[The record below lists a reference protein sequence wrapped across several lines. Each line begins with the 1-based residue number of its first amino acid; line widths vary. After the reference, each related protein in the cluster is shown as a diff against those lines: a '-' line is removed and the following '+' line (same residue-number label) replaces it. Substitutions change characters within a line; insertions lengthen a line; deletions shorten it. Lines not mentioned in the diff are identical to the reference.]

1 MRYTYVRQH
10 DTTDCAAACLAMV
23 CLHYKKEVTITR
35 LRDMMGTDLKG
46 TNLVGLQKAA
56 NELGFTTAAV
66 RVDRE
71 NFLSDFSLPC
81 IAQVIT
87 DQGLAHFVVVF
98 KKTTIKDDGA
108 RRKHMLQ
115 DAESR
120 KEEEEKGK
128 KHKCKDYVIIGDP
141 GTELKKISLDEF
153 YKNFTGVLLLLN
165 PTSEFKGGK
174 IEKGG
179 MMKRYINL
187 LLPQKKLF
195 FYAILSSIITTILGI
210 ASSMFNKILM
220 DEVLPYGLNSL
231 LVTLILV
238 FSVVSI
244 TSTLIGFVRQWV
256 LIHLSIKIDIPLML
270 GYFGHIFNLPMKFFA
285 TRKTGDI
292 TTRYSDA
299 NTIKSIFTSIALSLV
314 MDISMAVIT
323 GIILFRMNAMLFSIS
338 LFMALVSI
346 LLVLVYKQPYKKINE
361 ESMAQSAALNSQMI
375 ESLRGIETV
384 KCNANEQTEL
394 DNLER
399 EYMKSLKISLRSSRI
414 STTQG
419 LISSFIS
426 TGFSML
432 TTYVGI
438 TQVLNGEMTLGGFM
452 AFSTLS
458 GYFTSP
464 LSNLIGL
471 QMQIQEASISMKR
484 LTEIMDY
491 PSEYETA
498 EGVEQSELDK
508 VEGDI
513 EFKDVTFRYGNRAP
527 ALDHI
532 SFTIPAGKKVALVG
546 GSGSGKSTITKLLL
560 KYYDPED
567 GEIDINGANLA
578 EYTNSS
584 VRRAIAYVP
593 QNIELFSKTIYD
605 NIRIS
610 RMDAT
615 LDEVKEAAH
624 KAWEELLASRRDM
637 EKKGEETLQWMKEN
651 DRRGIVLAGR
661 PYHVDP
667 EINHGI
673 PELITSYGFAVLTE
687 DSISQLGEIERPL
700 VVTDQWMYHTRLYRA
715 ASYVKSQNNLDLIQ
729 LNSFGCGLDAV
740 TTDQVNDILTGSGKI
755 YTVLKIDEVN
765 NLGAARIRIRS
776 LIAALRVRDKKHY
789 ERKVVSSAYHRI
801 TFTKDMKKDYT
812 ILCPQMSPIHFDL
825 IEPAIRSFGYQVEVL
840 QNDNRSAIDTG
851 LKYVNN
857 DACYPS
863 LIVVGQIMDALLSG
877 KYDLDHTA
885 IFMSQTGGGCRAS
898 NYIGF
903 IRRAL
908 ERAGMGQIP
917 VISVNANGMETN
929 PGFSITLPLLT
940 KAMQAVVYGD
950 IFMRVLYATRPYEKE
965 PGSANA
971 LHQKWKARCIKSLS
985 KRVPNMMEFSR
996 NISGIV
1002 RDFDELPRISGLQK
1016 PKVGIVG
1023 EILVKFSP
1031 LANNHIV
1038 ELLESEGAEA
1048 VMPDLMDFLLYCF
1061 YNSNFKAANLGGKKS
1076 SASLCNMGISL
1087 LEYFRK
1093 AARRE
1098 LMKSK
1103 HFTAPA
1109 RIANLAEM
1117 AKDFV
1122 SIGNQTGEG
1131 WFLTGEM
1138 LELIHSGV
1146 GNIVCTQPFGCL
1158 PNHIV
1163 GKGVIKELR
1172 KAYPNSNIIAVD
1184 YDPGA
1189 SEVNQLNRIKLMLST
1204 AQKNLK
1210 NIDI

>member
-98 KKTTIKDDGA
+98 KKTTIKDEGA

-115 DAESR
+115 DAETR
-120 KEEEEKGK
+120 KEEEKKGK

-174 IEKGG
+174 LGSRDGKDGKDGKSGKYG
-179 MMKRYINL
+179 MMKRYIDL

-195 FYAILSSIITTILGI
+195 FYAILSSVITTILGI

-220 DEVLPYGLNSL
+220 DEVLPYGLNNL

-299 NTIKSIFTSIALSLV
+299 DTIKSIFTSIALSLV

-346 LLVLVYKQPYKKINE
+346 LLVLVYKQPYKRINE

-438 TQVLNGEMTLGGFM
+438 SQVLNGEMTLGGFM

-458 GYFTSP
+458 SYFTSP

-491 PSEYETA
+491 PSETA
-498 EGVEQSELDK
+498 GDEDRTDLEK

-546 GSGSGKSTITKLLL
+546 SSGSGKSTITKLLL
-560 KYYDPED
+560 KYYEPED
-567 GEIDINGANLA
+567 GEIDFNGVNLT
-578 EYTNSS
+578 EYTNDS
-584 VRRAIAYVP
+584 VRRAISYVP
-593 QNIELFSKTIYD
+593 QNVELFSKTIFD
-605 NIRIS
+605 NIRVS

-615 LDEVKEAAH
+615 MDEVKEAAK
-624 KAWEELLASRRDM
+624 KADAHDFIRHLPLQYNTYLEEAGNGLSGGEKQRIALARAFLKDSNLYILDESTSNLDFATENLIFNMIYDQLADRSMLIVAHRLSTVRDCDMILVMDHGQIVERGTHEELLAKEGRYYELWNMQQGIYRS
-637 EKKGEETLQWMKEN
+637 KKK
-651 DRRGIVLAGR
+651 A
-661 PYHVDP
+661 
-667 EINHGI
+667 
-673 PELITSYGFAVLTE
+673 
-687 DSISQLGEIERPL
+687 
-700 VVTDQWMYHTRLYRA
+700 
-715 ASYVKSQNNLDLIQ
+715 
-729 LNSFGCGLDAV
+729 
-740 TTDQVNDILTGSGKI
+740 
-755 YTVLKIDEVN
+755 
-765 NLGAARIRIRS
+765 
-776 LIAALRVRDKKHY
+776 
-789 ERKVVSSAYHRI
+789 
-801 TFTKDMKKDYT
+801 
-812 ILCPQMSPIHFDL
+812 
-825 IEPAIRSFGYQVEVL
+825 EPKQ
-840 QNDNRSAIDTG
+840 
-851 LKYVNN
+851 
-857 DACYPS
+857 
-863 LIVVGQIMDALLSG
+863 
-877 KYDLDHTA
+877 
-885 IFMSQTGGGCRAS
+885 
-898 NYIGF
+898 
-903 IRRAL
+903 
-908 ERAGMGQIP
+908 P
-917 VISVNANGMETN
+917 V
-929 PGFSITLPLLT
+929 
-940 KAMQAVVYGD
+940 MQAVVEED
-950 IFMRVLYATRPYEKE
+950 
-965 PGSANA
+965 
-971 LHQKWKARCIKSLS
+971 
-985 KRVPNMMEFSR
+985 
-996 NISGIV
+996 
-1002 RDFDELPRISGLQK
+1002 DD
-1016 PKVGIVG
+1016 G
-1023 EILVKFSP
+1023 E
-1031 LANNHIV
+1031 
-1038 ELLESEGAEA
+1038 
-1048 VMPDLMDFLLYCF
+1048 
-1061 YNSNFKAANLGGKKS
+1061 
-1076 SASLCNMGISL
+1076 
-1087 LEYFRK
+1087 
-1093 AARRE
+1093 
-1098 LMKSK
+1098 
-1103 HFTAPA
+1103 
-1109 RIANLAEM
+1109 
-1117 AKDFV
+1117 
-1122 SIGNQTGEG
+1122 SIT
-1131 WFLTGEM
+1131 
-1138 LELIHSGV
+1138 
-1146 GNIVCTQPFGCL
+1146 
-1158 PNHIV
+1158 
-1163 GKGVIKELR
+1163 
-1172 KAYPNSNIIAVD
+1172 Y
-1184 YDPGA
+1184 
-1189 SEVNQLNRIKLMLST
+1189 
-1204 AQKNLK
+1204 
-1210 NIDI
+1210 

>member
-98 KKTTIKDDGA
+98 KKTTIKDEGA

-115 DAESR
+115 DAETR
-120 KEEEEKGK
+120 KEEEKKGK

-174 IEKGG
+174 LGSRDGKDGKDGKSGKYG
-179 MMKRYINL
+179 MMKRYIDL

-195 FYAILSSIITTILGI
+195 FYAILSSVITTILGI

-220 DEVLPYGLNSL
+220 DEVLPYGLNNL

-299 NTIKSIFTSIALSLV
+299 DTIKSIFTSIALSLV

-346 LLVLVYKQPYKKINE
+346 LLVLVYKQPYKRINE

-438 TQVLNGEMTLGGFM
+438 SQVLNGEMTLGGFM

-458 GYFTSP
+458 SYFTSP

-471 QMQIQEASISMKR
+471 QMEIQEASISMKR

-491 PSEYETA
+491 PAENETA
-498 EGVEQSELDK
+498 EGMEQSEMEK

-527 ALDHI
+527 ALDHV

-546 GSGSGKSTITKLLL
+546 SSGSGKSTITKLLL

-567 GEIDINGANLA
+567 GEIDVNGVNLA
-578 EYTNSS
+578 EYSNHS

-593 QNIELFSKTIYD
+593 QNVELFSKTIYD

-615 LDEVKEAAH
+615 LDEVKEAAK
-624 KAWEELLASRRDM
+624 KADAHEFIRHLPLQYNTYLEEAGNGLSGGEKQRIALARAFLKDSNLYILDESTSNLDFATETLIFNMIYEQLADRSMLIVAHRLSTIRDCDLILVMDHGKIVERGNHEEL
-637 EKKGEETLQWMKEN
+637 
-651 DRRGIVLAGR
+651 
-661 PYHVDP
+661 
-667 EINHGI
+667 
-673 PELITSYGFAVLTE
+673 
-687 DSISQLGEIERPL
+687 
-700 VVTDQWMYHTRLYRA
+700 
-715 ASYVKSQNNLDLIQ
+715 
-729 LNSFGCGLDAV
+729 
-740 TTDQVNDILTGSGKI
+740 
-755 YTVLKIDEVN
+755 
-765 NLGAARIRIRS
+765 
-776 LIAALRVRDKKHY
+776 
-789 ERKVVSSAYHRI
+789 
-801 TFTKDMKKDYT
+801 
-812 ILCPQMSPIHFDL
+812 
-825 IEPAIRSFGYQVEVL
+825 
-840 QNDNRSAIDTG
+840 
-851 LKYVNN
+851 
-857 DACYPS
+857 
-863 LIVVGQIMDALLSG
+863 
-877 KYDLDHTA
+877 
-885 IFMSQTGGGCRAS
+885 
-898 NYIGF
+898 
-903 IRRAL
+903 
-908 ERAGMGQIP
+908 
-917 VISVNANGMETN
+917 
-929 PGFSITLPLLT
+929 
-940 KAMQAVVYGD
+940 
-950 IFMRVLYATRPYEKE
+950 
-965 PGSANA
+965 
-971 LHQKWKARCIKSLS
+971 
-985 KRVPNMMEFSR
+985 
-996 NISGIV
+996 
-1002 RDFDELPRISGLQK
+1002 
-1016 PKVGIVG
+1016 
-1023 EILVKFSP
+1023 
-1031 LANNHIV
+1031 
-1038 ELLESEGAEA
+1038 
-1048 VMPDLMDFLLYCF
+1048 
-1061 YNSNFKAANLGGKKS
+1061 
-1076 SASLCNMGISL
+1076 
-1087 LEYFRK
+1087 
-1093 AARRE
+1093 
-1098 LMKSK
+1098 
-1103 HFTAPA
+1103 
-1109 RIANLAEM
+1109 M
-1117 AKDFV
+1117 AKDGRYAELWNMQQGIFRKRKTEPAPQAV
-1122 SIGNQTGEG
+1122 AAVVEEDDDGESIT
-1131 WFLTGEM
+1131 
-1138 LELIHSGV
+1138 
-1146 GNIVCTQPFGCL
+1146 
-1158 PNHIV
+1158 
-1163 GKGVIKELR
+1163 
-1172 KAYPNSNIIAVD
+1172 Y
-1184 YDPGA
+1184 
-1189 SEVNQLNRIKLMLST
+1189 
-1204 AQKNLK
+1204 
-1210 NIDI
+1210 

>member
-98 KKTTIKDDGA
+98 KKTTIKDEGA

-115 DAESR
+115 DAETR
-120 KEEEEKGK
+120 KEEEKKGK

-174 IEKGG
+174 LGSRDGKDGKDGKSGKYG
-179 MMKRYINL
+179 MMKRYIDL

-195 FYAILSSIITTILGI
+195 FYAILSSVITTILGI

-220 DEVLPYGLNSL
+220 DEVLPYGLNNL

-299 NTIKSIFTSIALSLV
+299 DTIKSIFTSIALSLV

-346 LLVLVYKQPYKKINE
+346 LLVLVYKQPYKRINE

-438 TQVLNGEMTLGGFM
+438 SQVLNGEMTLGGFM

-458 GYFTSP
+458 SYFTSP

-491 PSEYETA
+491 PAENETA
-498 EGVEQSELDK
+498 EGMEQSEMEK

-527 ALDHI
+527 ALDHV

-546 GSGSGKSTITKLLL
+546 SSGSGKSTITKLLL

-567 GEIDINGANLA
+567 GEIDVNGVNLA
-578 EYTNSS
+578 EYSNHS

-593 QNIELFSKTIYD
+593 QNVELFSKTIYD

-615 LDEVKEAAH
+615 LDEVKEAAK
-624 KAWEELLASRRDM
+624 KADAHEFIRHLPLQYNTYLEEAGNGLSGGEKQRIALARAFLKDSNLYILDESTSNLDFATETLIFNMIYEQLADRSMLIVAHRLSTIRDCDLILVMDHGKIVERGTHEELLAKDGRYAELWNM
-637 EKKGEETLQWMKEN
+637 QQ
-651 DRRGIVLAGR
+651 GIFR
-661 PYHVDP
+661 K
-667 EINHGI
+667 
-673 PELITSYGFAVLTE
+673 
-687 DSISQLGEIERPL
+687 R
-700 VVTDQWMYHTRLYRA
+700 
-715 ASYVKSQNNLDLIQ
+715 KS
-729 LNSFGCGLDAV
+729 
-740 TTDQVNDILTGSGKI
+740 
-755 YTVLKIDEVN
+755 
-765 NLGAARIRIRS
+765 
-776 LIAALRVRDKKHY
+776 
-789 ERKVVSSAYHRI
+789 
-801 TFTKDMKKDYT
+801 
-812 ILCPQMSPIHFDL
+812 
-825 IEPAIRSFGYQVEVL
+825 EPAPQVP
-840 QNDNRSAIDTG
+840 SA
-851 LKYVNN
+851 
-857 DACYPS
+857 
-863 LIVVGQIMDALLSG
+863 VVEEDDDG
-877 KYDLDHTA
+877 
-885 IFMSQTGGGCRAS
+885 
-898 NYIGF
+898 
-903 IRRAL
+903 
-908 ERAGMGQIP
+908 E
-917 VISVNANGMETN
+917 
-929 PGFSITLPLLT
+929 SIT
-940 KAMQAVVYGD
+940 Y
-950 IFMRVLYATRPYEKE
+950 
-965 PGSANA
+965 
-971 LHQKWKARCIKSLS
+971 
-985 KRVPNMMEFSR
+985 
-996 NISGIV
+996 
-1002 RDFDELPRISGLQK
+1002 
-1016 PKVGIVG
+1016 
-1023 EILVKFSP
+1023 
-1031 LANNHIV
+1031 
-1038 ELLESEGAEA
+1038 
-1048 VMPDLMDFLLYCF
+1048 
-1061 YNSNFKAANLGGKKS
+1061 
-1076 SASLCNMGISL
+1076 
-1087 LEYFRK
+1087 
-1093 AARRE
+1093 
-1098 LMKSK
+1098 
-1103 HFTAPA
+1103 
-1109 RIANLAEM
+1109 
-1117 AKDFV
+1117 
-1122 SIGNQTGEG
+1122 
-1131 WFLTGEM
+1131 
-1138 LELIHSGV
+1138 
-1146 GNIVCTQPFGCL
+1146 
-1158 PNHIV
+1158 
-1163 GKGVIKELR
+1163 
-1172 KAYPNSNIIAVD
+1172 
-1184 YDPGA
+1184 
-1189 SEVNQLNRIKLMLST
+1189 
-1204 AQKNLK
+1204 
-1210 NIDI
+1210 

>member
-98 KKTTIKDDGA
+98 KKTTIKDEGA

-115 DAESR
+115 DAETR
-120 KEEEEKGK
+120 KEEEKKGK

-174 IEKGG
+174 LGSRDGKGGKDGKDGKSGKYG
-179 MMKRYINL
+179 MMKRYIDL

-195 FYAILSSIITTILGI
+195 FYAILSSVITTILGI

-220 DEVLPYGLNSL
+220 DEVLPYGLNNL

-299 NTIKSIFTSIALSLV
+299 DTIKSIFTSIALSLV

-346 LLVLVYKQPYKKINE
+346 LLVLVYKQPYKRINE

-438 TQVLNGEMTLGGFM
+438 SQVLNGEMTLGGFM

-458 GYFTSP
+458 SYFTSP

-491 PSEYETA
+491 PAENETA
-498 EGVEQSELDK
+498 EGMEQSEMEK

-527 ALDHI
+527 ALDHV

-546 GSGSGKSTITKLLL
+546 SSGSGKSTITKLLL

-567 GEIDINGANLA
+567 GEIDVNGVNLA
-578 EYTNSS
+578 EYSNHS

-593 QNIELFSKTIYD
+593 QNVELFSKTIYD

-615 LDEVKEAAH
+615 LDEVKEAAK
-624 KAWEELLASRRDM
+624 KADAHEFIRHLPLQYNTYLEEAGNGLSGGEKQRIALARAFLKDSNLYILDESTSNLDFATETLIFNMIYEQLADRSMLIVAHRLSTIRDCDLILVMDHGKIVERGTHEEL
-637 EKKGEETLQWMKEN
+637 
-651 DRRGIVLAGR
+651 
-661 PYHVDP
+661 
-667 EINHGI
+667 
-673 PELITSYGFAVLTE
+673 
-687 DSISQLGEIERPL
+687 
-700 VVTDQWMYHTRLYRA
+700 
-715 ASYVKSQNNLDLIQ
+715 
-729 LNSFGCGLDAV
+729 
-740 TTDQVNDILTGSGKI
+740 
-755 YTVLKIDEVN
+755 
-765 NLGAARIRIRS
+765 
-776 LIAALRVRDKKHY
+776 
-789 ERKVVSSAYHRI
+789 
-801 TFTKDMKKDYT
+801 
-812 ILCPQMSPIHFDL
+812 
-825 IEPAIRSFGYQVEVL
+825 
-840 QNDNRSAIDTG
+840 
-851 LKYVNN
+851 
-857 DACYPS
+857 
-863 LIVVGQIMDALLSG
+863 
-877 KYDLDHTA
+877 
-885 IFMSQTGGGCRAS
+885 
-898 NYIGF
+898 
-903 IRRAL
+903 
-908 ERAGMGQIP
+908 
-917 VISVNANGMETN
+917 
-929 PGFSITLPLLT
+929 
-940 KAMQAVVYGD
+940 
-950 IFMRVLYATRPYEKE
+950 
-965 PGSANA
+965 
-971 LHQKWKARCIKSLS
+971 
-985 KRVPNMMEFSR
+985 
-996 NISGIV
+996 
-1002 RDFDELPRISGLQK
+1002 
-1016 PKVGIVG
+1016 
-1023 EILVKFSP
+1023 
-1031 LANNHIV
+1031 
-1038 ELLESEGAEA
+1038 
-1048 VMPDLMDFLLYCF
+1048 
-1061 YNSNFKAANLGGKKS
+1061 
-1076 SASLCNMGISL
+1076 
-1087 LEYFRK
+1087 
-1093 AARRE
+1093 
-1098 LMKSK
+1098 
-1103 HFTAPA
+1103 
-1109 RIANLAEM
+1109 M
-1117 AKDFV
+1117 AKD
-1122 SIGNQTGEG
+1122 GRYA
-1131 WFLTGEM
+1131 
-1138 LELIHSGV
+1138 ELWNMQQGI
-1146 GNIVCTQPFGCL
+1146 FR
-1158 PNHIV
+1158 
-1163 GKGVIKELR
+1163 KR
-1172 KAYPNSNIIAVD
+1172 KAEPAPQVSAAVVEED
-1184 YDPGA
+1184 EDGESITY
-1189 SEVNQLNRIKLMLST
+1189 
-1204 AQKNLK
+1204 
-1210 NIDI
+1210 

>member
-98 KKTTIKDDGA
+98 KKTTIKDEGA

-115 DAESR
+115 DAETR
-120 KEEEEKGK
+120 KEEEKKGK

-174 IEKGG
+174 LGSRDGKDGKDGKSGKSGKYG
-179 MMKRYINL
+179 MMKRYIDL

-195 FYAILSSIITTILGI
+195 FYAILSSVITTILGI

-220 DEVLPYGLNSL
+220 DEVLPYGLNNL

-299 NTIKSIFTSIALSLV
+299 DTIKSIFTSIALSLV

-346 LLVLVYKQPYKKINE
+346 LLVLVYKQPYKRINE

-438 TQVLNGEMTLGGFM
+438 SQVLNGEMTLGGFM

-458 GYFTSP
+458 SYFTSP

-471 QMQIQEASISMKR
+471 QMEIQEASISMKR

-491 PSEYETA
+491 PAENETA
-498 EGVEQSELDK
+498 EGMEQSEMEK

-527 ALDHI
+527 ALDHV

-546 GSGSGKSTITKLLL
+546 SSGSGKSTITKLLL

-567 GEIDINGANLA
+567 GEIDVNGVNLA
-578 EYTNSS
+578 EYSNHS

-593 QNIELFSKTIYD
+593 QNVELFSKTIYD

-615 LDEVKEAAH
+615 LDEVKEAAK
-624 KAWEELLASRRDM
+624 KADAHEFIRHLPLQYNTYLEEAGNGLSGGEKQRIALARAFLKDSNLYILDESTSNLDFATETLIFNMIYEQLADRSMLIVAHRLSTIRDCDLILVMDHGKIVERGNHEEL
-637 EKKGEETLQWMKEN
+637 
-651 DRRGIVLAGR
+651 
-661 PYHVDP
+661 
-667 EINHGI
+667 
-673 PELITSYGFAVLTE
+673 
-687 DSISQLGEIERPL
+687 
-700 VVTDQWMYHTRLYRA
+700 
-715 ASYVKSQNNLDLIQ
+715 
-729 LNSFGCGLDAV
+729 
-740 TTDQVNDILTGSGKI
+740 
-755 YTVLKIDEVN
+755 
-765 NLGAARIRIRS
+765 
-776 LIAALRVRDKKHY
+776 
-789 ERKVVSSAYHRI
+789 
-801 TFTKDMKKDYT
+801 
-812 ILCPQMSPIHFDL
+812 
-825 IEPAIRSFGYQVEVL
+825 
-840 QNDNRSAIDTG
+840 
-851 LKYVNN
+851 
-857 DACYPS
+857 
-863 LIVVGQIMDALLSG
+863 
-877 KYDLDHTA
+877 
-885 IFMSQTGGGCRAS
+885 
-898 NYIGF
+898 
-903 IRRAL
+903 
-908 ERAGMGQIP
+908 
-917 VISVNANGMETN
+917 
-929 PGFSITLPLLT
+929 
-940 KAMQAVVYGD
+940 
-950 IFMRVLYATRPYEKE
+950 
-965 PGSANA
+965 
-971 LHQKWKARCIKSLS
+971 
-985 KRVPNMMEFSR
+985 
-996 NISGIV
+996 
-1002 RDFDELPRISGLQK
+1002 
-1016 PKVGIVG
+1016 
-1023 EILVKFSP
+1023 
-1031 LANNHIV
+1031 
-1038 ELLESEGAEA
+1038 
-1048 VMPDLMDFLLYCF
+1048 
-1061 YNSNFKAANLGGKKS
+1061 
-1076 SASLCNMGISL
+1076 
-1087 LEYFRK
+1087 
-1093 AARRE
+1093 
-1098 LMKSK
+1098 
-1103 HFTAPA
+1103 
-1109 RIANLAEM
+1109 M
-1117 AKDFV
+1117 AKD
-1122 SIGNQTGEG
+1122 GRYA
-1131 WFLTGEM
+1131 
-1138 LELIHSGV
+1138 ELWNMQQGI
-1146 GNIVCTQPFGCL
+1146 
-1158 PNHIV
+1158 
-1163 GKGVIKELR
+1163 LR
-1172 KAYPNSNIIAVD
+1172 KRKAEPAPQVSAAVVEED
-1184 YDPGA
+1184 DDGESITY
-1189 SEVNQLNRIKLMLST
+1189 
-1204 AQKNLK
+1204 
-1210 NIDI
+1210 

>member
-98 KKTTIKDDGA
+98 KKTTIKDEGA

-115 DAESR
+115 DAETR
-120 KEEEEKGK
+120 KEEEKKGK

-174 IEKGG
+174 LGSRDGKDGKDGKSGKYG
-179 MMKRYINL
+179 MMKRYIDL

-195 FYAILSSIITTILGI
+195 FYAILSSVITTILGI

-220 DEVLPYGLNSL
+220 DEVLPYGLNNL

-299 NTIKSIFTSIALSLV
+299 DTIKSIFTSIALSLV

-346 LLVLVYKQPYKKINE
+346 LLVLVYKQPYKRINE

-419 LISSFIS
+419 LVSSFIS

-438 TQVLNGEMTLGGFM
+438 SQVLNGEMTLGSFM

-458 GYFTSP
+458 SYFTSP

-491 PSEYETA
+491 PAENETA
-498 EGVEQSELDK
+498 EGMEQSEMEK

-527 ALDHI
+527 ALDHV

-546 GSGSGKSTITKLLL
+546 SSGSGKSTITKLLL

-567 GEIDINGANLA
+567 GEIDVNGVNLA
-578 EYTNSS
+578 EYSNHS

-593 QNIELFSKTIYD
+593 QNVELFSKTIYD

-615 LDEVKEAAH
+615 LDEVKEAAK
-624 KAWEELLASRRDM
+624 KADAHEFIRHLPLQYNTYLEEAGNGLSGGEKQRIALARAFLKDSNLYILDESTSNLDFATETLIFNMIYEQLADRSMLIVAHRLSTIRDCDLILVMDHGKIVERGNHEEL
-637 EKKGEETLQWMKEN
+637 
-651 DRRGIVLAGR
+651 
-661 PYHVDP
+661 
-667 EINHGI
+667 
-673 PELITSYGFAVLTE
+673 
-687 DSISQLGEIERPL
+687 
-700 VVTDQWMYHTRLYRA
+700 
-715 ASYVKSQNNLDLIQ
+715 
-729 LNSFGCGLDAV
+729 
-740 TTDQVNDILTGSGKI
+740 
-755 YTVLKIDEVN
+755 
-765 NLGAARIRIRS
+765 
-776 LIAALRVRDKKHY
+776 
-789 ERKVVSSAYHRI
+789 
-801 TFTKDMKKDYT
+801 
-812 ILCPQMSPIHFDL
+812 
-825 IEPAIRSFGYQVEVL
+825 
-840 QNDNRSAIDTG
+840 
-851 LKYVNN
+851 
-857 DACYPS
+857 
-863 LIVVGQIMDALLSG
+863 
-877 KYDLDHTA
+877 
-885 IFMSQTGGGCRAS
+885 
-898 NYIGF
+898 
-903 IRRAL
+903 
-908 ERAGMGQIP
+908 
-917 VISVNANGMETN
+917 
-929 PGFSITLPLLT
+929 
-940 KAMQAVVYGD
+940 
-950 IFMRVLYATRPYEKE
+950 
-965 PGSANA
+965 
-971 LHQKWKARCIKSLS
+971 
-985 KRVPNMMEFSR
+985 
-996 NISGIV
+996 
-1002 RDFDELPRISGLQK
+1002 
-1016 PKVGIVG
+1016 
-1023 EILVKFSP
+1023 
-1031 LANNHIV
+1031 
-1038 ELLESEGAEA
+1038 
-1048 VMPDLMDFLLYCF
+1048 
-1061 YNSNFKAANLGGKKS
+1061 
-1076 SASLCNMGISL
+1076 
-1087 LEYFRK
+1087 
-1093 AARRE
+1093 
-1098 LMKSK
+1098 
-1103 HFTAPA
+1103 
-1109 RIANLAEM
+1109 M
-1117 AKDFV
+1117 AKD
-1122 SIGNQTGEG
+1122 GRYA
-1131 WFLTGEM
+1131 
-1138 LELIHSGV
+1138 ELWNMQQGI
-1146 GNIVCTQPFGCL
+1146 FR
-1158 PNHIV
+1158 
-1163 GKGVIKELR
+1163 KR
-1172 KAYPNSNIIAVD
+1172 KAEPAPQAVAAVVEED
-1184 YDPGA
+1184 DDGESITY
-1189 SEVNQLNRIKLMLST
+1189 
-1204 AQKNLK
+1204 
-1210 NIDI
+1210 

>member
-98 KKTTIKDDGA
+98 KKTTIKDEGA

-115 DAESR
+115 DAETR
-120 KEEEEKGK
+120 KEEEKKGK

-174 IEKGG
+174 LGSRDGKDGKDGKSGKYG
-179 MMKRYINL
+179 MMKRYIDL

-195 FYAILSSIITTILGI
+195 FYAILSSVITTILGI

-220 DEVLPYGLNSL
+220 DEVLPYGLNNL

-299 NTIKSIFTSIALSLV
+299 DTIKSIFTSIALSLV

-346 LLVLVYKQPYKKINE
+346 LLVLVYKQPYKRINE

-438 TQVLNGEMTLGGFM
+438 SQVLNGEMTLGGFM

-458 GYFTSP
+458 SYFTSP

-491 PSEYETA
+491 PAENETA
-498 EGVEQSELDK
+498 EGIEQSEMEK

-527 ALDHI
+527 ALDHV

-546 GSGSGKSTITKLLL
+546 SSGSGKSTITKLLL

-567 GEIDINGANLA
+567 GEIDVNGVNLA
-578 EYTNSS
+578 EYSSHS

-593 QNIELFSKTIYD
+593 QNVELFSKTIYD

-615 LDEVKEAAH
+615 LDEVKEAAK
-624 KAWEELLASRRDM
+624 KADAHEFIRHLPLQYNTYLEEAGNGLSGGEKQRIALARAFLKDSNLYILDESTSNLDFATETLIFNMIYEQLADRSMLIVAHRLSTIRDCDLILVMDHGKIVERGNHEEL
-637 EKKGEETLQWMKEN
+637 
-651 DRRGIVLAGR
+651 
-661 PYHVDP
+661 
-667 EINHGI
+667 
-673 PELITSYGFAVLTE
+673 
-687 DSISQLGEIERPL
+687 
-700 VVTDQWMYHTRLYRA
+700 
-715 ASYVKSQNNLDLIQ
+715 
-729 LNSFGCGLDAV
+729 
-740 TTDQVNDILTGSGKI
+740 
-755 YTVLKIDEVN
+755 
-765 NLGAARIRIRS
+765 
-776 LIAALRVRDKKHY
+776 
-789 ERKVVSSAYHRI
+789 
-801 TFTKDMKKDYT
+801 
-812 ILCPQMSPIHFDL
+812 
-825 IEPAIRSFGYQVEVL
+825 
-840 QNDNRSAIDTG
+840 
-851 LKYVNN
+851 
-857 DACYPS
+857 
-863 LIVVGQIMDALLSG
+863 
-877 KYDLDHTA
+877 
-885 IFMSQTGGGCRAS
+885 
-898 NYIGF
+898 
-903 IRRAL
+903 
-908 ERAGMGQIP
+908 
-917 VISVNANGMETN
+917 
-929 PGFSITLPLLT
+929 
-940 KAMQAVVYGD
+940 
-950 IFMRVLYATRPYEKE
+950 
-965 PGSANA
+965 
-971 LHQKWKARCIKSLS
+971 
-985 KRVPNMMEFSR
+985 
-996 NISGIV
+996 
-1002 RDFDELPRISGLQK
+1002 
-1016 PKVGIVG
+1016 
-1023 EILVKFSP
+1023 
-1031 LANNHIV
+1031 
-1038 ELLESEGAEA
+1038 
-1048 VMPDLMDFLLYCF
+1048 
-1061 YNSNFKAANLGGKKS
+1061 
-1076 SASLCNMGISL
+1076 
-1087 LEYFRK
+1087 
-1093 AARRE
+1093 
-1098 LMKSK
+1098 
-1103 HFTAPA
+1103 
-1109 RIANLAEM
+1109 M
-1117 AKDFV
+1117 AKD
-1122 SIGNQTGEG
+1122 GRYA
-1131 WFLTGEM
+1131 
-1138 LELIHSGV
+1138 ELWNMQQGI
-1146 GNIVCTQPFGCL
+1146 FR
-1158 PNHIV
+1158 
-1163 GKGVIKELR
+1163 KR
-1172 KAYPNSNIIAVD
+1172 KAEPAPQAVAAVVEED
-1184 YDPGA
+1184 DDGESITY
-1189 SEVNQLNRIKLMLST
+1189 
-1204 AQKNLK
+1204 
-1210 NIDI
+1210 

>member
-98 KKTTIKDDGA
+98 KKTTIKDEGA

-115 DAESR
+115 DAETR
-120 KEEEEKGK
+120 KEEEKKGK

-174 IEKGG
+174 LGSRDGKDGKDGKSGKYG
-179 MMKRYINL
+179 MMKRYIDL

-195 FYAILSSIITTILGI
+195 FYAILSSVITTILGI

-220 DEVLPYGLNSL
+220 DEVLPYGLNNL

-299 NTIKSIFTSIALSLV
+299 DTIKSIFTSIALSLV

-346 LLVLVYKQPYKKINE
+346 LLVLVYKQPYKRINE

-438 TQVLNGEMTLGGFM
+438 SQVLNGEMTLGGFM

-458 GYFTSP
+458 SYFTSP

-491 PSEYETA
+491 PSEYDTA
-498 EGVEQSELDK
+498 DGVEQTALEK

-527 ALDHI
+527 ALDHV

-546 GSGSGKSTITKLLL
+546 SSGSGKSTITKLLL

-567 GEIDINGANLA
+567 GEIDVNGVNLA
-578 EYTNSS
+578 EYSSHS

-593 QNIELFSKTIYD
+593 QNVELFSKTIYD

-615 LDEVKEAAH
+615 LDEVKEAAK
-624 KAWEELLASRRDM
+624 KADAHEFIRHLPLQYNTYLEEAGNGLSGGEKQRIALARAFLKDSNLYILDESTSNLDFATETLIFNMIYEQLADRSMLIVAHRLSTIRDCDLILVMDHGKIVERGNHEEL
-637 EKKGEETLQWMKEN
+637 
-651 DRRGIVLAGR
+651 
-661 PYHVDP
+661 
-667 EINHGI
+667 
-673 PELITSYGFAVLTE
+673 
-687 DSISQLGEIERPL
+687 
-700 VVTDQWMYHTRLYRA
+700 
-715 ASYVKSQNNLDLIQ
+715 
-729 LNSFGCGLDAV
+729 
-740 TTDQVNDILTGSGKI
+740 
-755 YTVLKIDEVN
+755 
-765 NLGAARIRIRS
+765 
-776 LIAALRVRDKKHY
+776 
-789 ERKVVSSAYHRI
+789 
-801 TFTKDMKKDYT
+801 
-812 ILCPQMSPIHFDL
+812 
-825 IEPAIRSFGYQVEVL
+825 
-840 QNDNRSAIDTG
+840 
-851 LKYVNN
+851 
-857 DACYPS
+857 
-863 LIVVGQIMDALLSG
+863 
-877 KYDLDHTA
+877 
-885 IFMSQTGGGCRAS
+885 
-898 NYIGF
+898 
-903 IRRAL
+903 
-908 ERAGMGQIP
+908 
-917 VISVNANGMETN
+917 
-929 PGFSITLPLLT
+929 
-940 KAMQAVVYGD
+940 
-950 IFMRVLYATRPYEKE
+950 
-965 PGSANA
+965 
-971 LHQKWKARCIKSLS
+971 
-985 KRVPNMMEFSR
+985 
-996 NISGIV
+996 
-1002 RDFDELPRISGLQK
+1002 
-1016 PKVGIVG
+1016 
-1023 EILVKFSP
+1023 
-1031 LANNHIV
+1031 
-1038 ELLESEGAEA
+1038 
-1048 VMPDLMDFLLYCF
+1048 
-1061 YNSNFKAANLGGKKS
+1061 
-1076 SASLCNMGISL
+1076 
-1087 LEYFRK
+1087 
-1093 AARRE
+1093 
-1098 LMKSK
+1098 
-1103 HFTAPA
+1103 
-1109 RIANLAEM
+1109 M
-1117 AKDFV
+1117 AKD
-1122 SIGNQTGEG
+1122 GRYA
-1131 WFLTGEM
+1131 
-1138 LELIHSGV
+1138 ELWNMQQGI
-1146 GNIVCTQPFGCL
+1146 FR
-1158 PNHIV
+1158 
-1163 GKGVIKELR
+1163 KR
-1172 KAYPNSNIIAVD
+1172 KAEPAPQAVAAVVEED
-1184 YDPGA
+1184 DDGESITY
-1189 SEVNQLNRIKLMLST
+1189 
-1204 AQKNLK
+1204 
-1210 NIDI
+1210 

>member
-98 KKTTIKDDGA
+98 KKTTIKDEGA

-115 DAESR
+115 DTETR
-120 KEEEEKGK
+120 KEEEKKGK

-174 IEKGG
+174 LGSRDGKDGKDGKSGKYG
-179 MMKRYINL
+179 MMKRYIDL

-195 FYAILSSIITTILGI
+195 FYAILSSVITTILGI

-220 DEVLPYGLNSL
+220 DEVLPYGLNNL

-299 NTIKSIFTSIALSLV
+299 DTIKSIFTSIALSLV

-346 LLVLVYKQPYKKINE
+346 LLVLVYKQPYKRINE

-438 TQVLNGEMTLGGFM
+438 SQVLNGEMTLGGFM

-458 GYFTSP
+458 SYFTSP

-491 PSEYETA
+491 PAENETA
-498 EGVEQSELDK
+498 EGMEQSEMEK

-527 ALDHI
+527 ALDHV

-546 GSGSGKSTITKLLL
+546 SSGSGKSTITKLLL

-567 GEIDINGANLA
+567 GEIDVNGVNLA
-578 EYTNSS
+578 EYSNHS

-593 QNIELFSKTIYD
+593 QNVELFSKTIYD

-615 LDEVKEAAH
+615 LDEVKEAAK
-624 KAWEELLASRRDM
+624 KADAHEFIRHLPLQYNTYLEEAGNGLSGGEKQRIALARAFLKDSNLYILDESTSNLDFATETLIFNMIYEQLADRSMLIVAHRLSTIRDCDLILVMDHGKIVERGNHEEL
-637 EKKGEETLQWMKEN
+637 
-651 DRRGIVLAGR
+651 
-661 PYHVDP
+661 
-667 EINHGI
+667 
-673 PELITSYGFAVLTE
+673 
-687 DSISQLGEIERPL
+687 
-700 VVTDQWMYHTRLYRA
+700 
-715 ASYVKSQNNLDLIQ
+715 
-729 LNSFGCGLDAV
+729 
-740 TTDQVNDILTGSGKI
+740 
-755 YTVLKIDEVN
+755 
-765 NLGAARIRIRS
+765 
-776 LIAALRVRDKKHY
+776 
-789 ERKVVSSAYHRI
+789 
-801 TFTKDMKKDYT
+801 
-812 ILCPQMSPIHFDL
+812 
-825 IEPAIRSFGYQVEVL
+825 
-840 QNDNRSAIDTG
+840 
-851 LKYVNN
+851 
-857 DACYPS
+857 
-863 LIVVGQIMDALLSG
+863 
-877 KYDLDHTA
+877 
-885 IFMSQTGGGCRAS
+885 
-898 NYIGF
+898 
-903 IRRAL
+903 
-908 ERAGMGQIP
+908 
-917 VISVNANGMETN
+917 
-929 PGFSITLPLLT
+929 
-940 KAMQAVVYGD
+940 
-950 IFMRVLYATRPYEKE
+950 
-965 PGSANA
+965 
-971 LHQKWKARCIKSLS
+971 
-985 KRVPNMMEFSR
+985 
-996 NISGIV
+996 
-1002 RDFDELPRISGLQK
+1002 
-1016 PKVGIVG
+1016 
-1023 EILVKFSP
+1023 
-1031 LANNHIV
+1031 
-1038 ELLESEGAEA
+1038 
-1048 VMPDLMDFLLYCF
+1048 
-1061 YNSNFKAANLGGKKS
+1061 
-1076 SASLCNMGISL
+1076 
-1087 LEYFRK
+1087 
-1093 AARRE
+1093 
-1098 LMKSK
+1098 
-1103 HFTAPA
+1103 
-1109 RIANLAEM
+1109 M
-1117 AKDFV
+1117 AKD
-1122 SIGNQTGEG
+1122 GRYA
-1131 WFLTGEM
+1131 
-1138 LELIHSGV
+1138 ELWNMQQGI
-1146 GNIVCTQPFGCL
+1146 FR
-1158 PNHIV
+1158 
-1163 GKGVIKELR
+1163 KR
-1172 KAYPNSNIIAVD
+1172 KAEPAPQVSAAVVEED
-1184 YDPGA
+1184 DDGESITY
-1189 SEVNQLNRIKLMLST
+1189 
-1204 AQKNLK
+1204 
-1210 NIDI
+1210 

>member
-98 KKTTIKDDGA
+98 KKTTIKDEGA

-115 DAESR
+115 DAETR
-120 KEEEEKGK
+120 KEEEKKGK

-174 IEKGG
+174 LGSRDGKDGKDGKSGKYG
-179 MMKRYINL
+179 MMKRYIDL

-195 FYAILSSIITTILGI
+195 FYAILSSVITTILGI

-220 DEVLPYGLNSL
+220 DEVLPYGLNNL

-299 NTIKSIFTSIALSLV
+299 DTIKSIFTSIALSLV

-346 LLVLVYKQPYKKINE
+346 LLVLVYKQPYKRINE

-438 TQVLNGEMTLGGFM
+438 SQVLNGEMTLGGFM

-458 GYFTSP
+458 SYFTSP

-471 QMQIQEASISMKR
+471 QMEIQEASISMKR

-491 PSEYETA
+491 PAENETA
-498 EGVEQSELDK
+498 EGMEQSEMEK

-527 ALDHI
+527 ALDHV

-546 GSGSGKSTITKLLL
+546 SSGSGKSTITKLLL

-567 GEIDINGANLA
+567 GEIDVNGVNLA
-578 EYTNSS
+578 EYSNHS

-593 QNIELFSKTIYD
+593 QNVELFSKTIYD

-615 LDEVKEAAH
+615 LDEVKEAAK
-624 KAWEELLASRRDM
+624 KADAHEFIRHLPLQYNTYLEEAGNGLSGGEKQRIALARAFLKDSNLYILDESTSNLDFATETLIFNMIYEQLADRSMLIVAHRLSTIRDCDLILVMDHGKIVERGNHEEL
-637 EKKGEETLQWMKEN
+637 
-651 DRRGIVLAGR
+651 
-661 PYHVDP
+661 
-667 EINHGI
+667 
-673 PELITSYGFAVLTE
+673 
-687 DSISQLGEIERPL
+687 
-700 VVTDQWMYHTRLYRA
+700 
-715 ASYVKSQNNLDLIQ
+715 
-729 LNSFGCGLDAV
+729 
-740 TTDQVNDILTGSGKI
+740 
-755 YTVLKIDEVN
+755 
-765 NLGAARIRIRS
+765 
-776 LIAALRVRDKKHY
+776 
-789 ERKVVSSAYHRI
+789 
-801 TFTKDMKKDYT
+801 
-812 ILCPQMSPIHFDL
+812 
-825 IEPAIRSFGYQVEVL
+825 
-840 QNDNRSAIDTG
+840 
-851 LKYVNN
+851 
-857 DACYPS
+857 
-863 LIVVGQIMDALLSG
+863 
-877 KYDLDHTA
+877 
-885 IFMSQTGGGCRAS
+885 
-898 NYIGF
+898 
-903 IRRAL
+903 
-908 ERAGMGQIP
+908 
-917 VISVNANGMETN
+917 
-929 PGFSITLPLLT
+929 
-940 KAMQAVVYGD
+940 
-950 IFMRVLYATRPYEKE
+950 
-965 PGSANA
+965 
-971 LHQKWKARCIKSLS
+971 
-985 KRVPNMMEFSR
+985 
-996 NISGIV
+996 
-1002 RDFDELPRISGLQK
+1002 
-1016 PKVGIVG
+1016 
-1023 EILVKFSP
+1023 
-1031 LANNHIV
+1031 
-1038 ELLESEGAEA
+1038 
-1048 VMPDLMDFLLYCF
+1048 
-1061 YNSNFKAANLGGKKS
+1061 
-1076 SASLCNMGISL
+1076 
-1087 LEYFRK
+1087 
-1093 AARRE
+1093 
-1098 LMKSK
+1098 
-1103 HFTAPA
+1103 
-1109 RIANLAEM
+1109 M
-1117 AKDFV
+1117 AKD
-1122 SIGNQTGEG
+1122 GRYA
-1131 WFLTGEM
+1131 
-1138 LELIHSGV
+1138 ELWNMQQGI
-1146 GNIVCTQPFGCL
+1146 FR
-1158 PNHIV
+1158 
-1163 GKGVIKELR
+1163 KR
-1172 KAYPNSNIIAVD
+1172 KAEPAPQVSAAVVEED
-1184 YDPGA
+1184 DDGESITY
-1189 SEVNQLNRIKLMLST
+1189 
-1204 AQKNLK
+1204 
-1210 NIDI
+1210 

>member
-98 KKTTIKDDGA
+98 KKTTIKDEGA

-115 DAESR
+115 DAETR
-120 KEEEEKGK
+120 KEEEKKGK

-174 IEKGG
+174 LGSRDGKDGKDGKSGKYG
-179 MMKRYINL
+179 MMKRYIDL

-195 FYAILSSIITTILGI
+195 FYAILSSVITTILGI

-220 DEVLPYGLNSL
+220 DEVLPYGLNNL

-299 NTIKSIFTSIALSLV
+299 DTIKSIFTSIALSLV

-346 LLVLVYKQPYKKINE
+346 LLVLVYKQPYKRINE

-438 TQVLNGEMTLGGFM
+438 SQVLNGEMTLGGFM

-458 GYFTSP
+458 SYFTSP

-491 PSEYETA
+491 PAENETA
-498 EGVEQSELDK
+498 EGMEQSEMEK

-546 GSGSGKSTITKLLL
+546 SSGSGKSTITKLLL

-567 GEIDINGANLA
+567 GEIDVNGVNLA
-578 EYTNSS
+578 EYSSHS

-593 QNIELFSKTIYD
+593 QNVELFSKTIYD

-615 LDEVKEAAH
+615 LDEVKEAAK
-624 KAWEELLASRRDM
+624 KADAHEFIRHLPLQYNTYLEEAGNGLSGGEKQRIALARAFLKDSNLYILDESTSNLDFATETLIFNMIYEQLADRSMLIVAHRLSTIRDCDLILVMDHGKIVERGNHEEL
-637 EKKGEETLQWMKEN
+637 
-651 DRRGIVLAGR
+651 
-661 PYHVDP
+661 
-667 EINHGI
+667 
-673 PELITSYGFAVLTE
+673 
-687 DSISQLGEIERPL
+687 
-700 VVTDQWMYHTRLYRA
+700 
-715 ASYVKSQNNLDLIQ
+715 
-729 LNSFGCGLDAV
+729 
-740 TTDQVNDILTGSGKI
+740 
-755 YTVLKIDEVN
+755 
-765 NLGAARIRIRS
+765 
-776 LIAALRVRDKKHY
+776 
-789 ERKVVSSAYHRI
+789 
-801 TFTKDMKKDYT
+801 
-812 ILCPQMSPIHFDL
+812 
-825 IEPAIRSFGYQVEVL
+825 
-840 QNDNRSAIDTG
+840 
-851 LKYVNN
+851 
-857 DACYPS
+857 
-863 LIVVGQIMDALLSG
+863 
-877 KYDLDHTA
+877 
-885 IFMSQTGGGCRAS
+885 
-898 NYIGF
+898 
-903 IRRAL
+903 
-908 ERAGMGQIP
+908 
-917 VISVNANGMETN
+917 
-929 PGFSITLPLLT
+929 
-940 KAMQAVVYGD
+940 
-950 IFMRVLYATRPYEKE
+950 
-965 PGSANA
+965 
-971 LHQKWKARCIKSLS
+971 
-985 KRVPNMMEFSR
+985 
-996 NISGIV
+996 
-1002 RDFDELPRISGLQK
+1002 
-1016 PKVGIVG
+1016 
-1023 EILVKFSP
+1023 
-1031 LANNHIV
+1031 
-1038 ELLESEGAEA
+1038 
-1048 VMPDLMDFLLYCF
+1048 
-1061 YNSNFKAANLGGKKS
+1061 
-1076 SASLCNMGISL
+1076 
-1087 LEYFRK
+1087 
-1093 AARRE
+1093 
-1098 LMKSK
+1098 
-1103 HFTAPA
+1103 
-1109 RIANLAEM
+1109 M
-1117 AKDFV
+1117 AKD
-1122 SIGNQTGEG
+1122 GRYA
-1131 WFLTGEM
+1131 
-1138 LELIHSGV
+1138 ELWNMQQGI
-1146 GNIVCTQPFGCL
+1146 FR
-1158 PNHIV
+1158 
-1163 GKGVIKELR
+1163 KR
-1172 KAYPNSNIIAVD
+1172 KAEPAPQVSAAVVEED
-1184 YDPGA
+1184 DDGESITY
-1189 SEVNQLNRIKLMLST
+1189 
-1204 AQKNLK
+1204 
-1210 NIDI
+1210 